1 MKDKLA
7 KYLIIALALAV
18 CGVMWQ
24 CQRYGKL
31 QRRADDLEATRNT
44 LLDSVTHYKTR
55 DGLNAAQVSELRLTM
70 EELKKYRA
78 EDVALIKQLQTK
90 GRDVERYYTVE
101 TITHDTVL
109 TVLRDSVIIR
119 EPEKPVNVRA
129 INIDK
134 KWYSLH
140 GWIDGDSLNA
150 TLKTRSA
157 LSIVETVKYKRFLGF
172 LWKTNKVKDRHMDVT
187 SQNPNE
193 EIIDINFVV
202 VDK

>member
-1 MKDKLA
+1 MRLSVYSVISKVYLNQLSSQ
-7 KYLIIALALAV
+7 KY
-18 CGVMWQ
+18 Q
-24 CQRYGKL
+24 
-31 QRRADDLEATRNT
+31 D
-44 LLDSVTHYKTR
+44 
-55 DGLNAAQVSELRLTM
+55 
-70 EELKKYRA
+70 

-172 LWKTNKVKDRHMDVT
+172 LWKTNKVKDRHLDVT

>member
-1 MKDKLA
+1 MSKLA
-7 KYLIIALALAV
+7 RYLIIALALAV
-18 CGVMWQ
+18 AGVMFQ
-24 CQRYGKL
+24 CHRYGKL

-55 DGLNAAQVSELRLTM
+55 DGLNAAQVAELRLTM
-70 EELKKYRA
+70 DELKKYRS
-78 EDVALIKQLQTK
+78 EDAALIKSLQTK

-101 TITHDTVL
+101 TVTHDTVQ
-109 TVLRDSVIIR
+109 TVLRDSVVVR
-119 EPEKPVNVRA
+119 EEKPTRVRAVNVDR
-129 INIDK
+129 

-157 LSIVETVKYKRFLGF
+157 LNIVETVKYKRFLGF
-172 LWKTNKVKDRHMDVT
+172 LWKTNKVKDRHIDVT

-193 EIIDINFVV
+193 EITDVSFVV
-202 VDK
+202 IDQ